1 MHQKWQFIKLNLSSV
16 YWPTMAVGN
25 FLITFNHWVVFL
37 PLLDKVFANFVS
49 IQILFG
55 QLINYKLFLSIKSI
69 EIKKEYLTKHF

>member
-1 MHQKWQFIKLNLSSV
+1 
-16 YWPTMAVGN
+16 MAVGN